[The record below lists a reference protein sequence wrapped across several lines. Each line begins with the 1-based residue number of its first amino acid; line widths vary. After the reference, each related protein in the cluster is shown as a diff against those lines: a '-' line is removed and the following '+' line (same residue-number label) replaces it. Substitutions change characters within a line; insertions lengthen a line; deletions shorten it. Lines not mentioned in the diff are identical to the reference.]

1 MKLQH
6 CLRLSL
12 GLLAL
17 QAPLPAAADGWTAN
31 LRYRHETVEDAAFA
45 REAHADT
52 LRLRLGWS
60 RALVS
65 GFSTGFEL
73 EGLAELGD
81 RFNSGANGQT
91 YYPQVPD
98 ARVLEV
104 NQAWLR
110 WRGERGGST
119 LGRQRVAFDNHRFI
133 GNVGWRQN
141 EQTFDGVSADATLR
155 EGLVLRYGWIDRVHR
170 VFGDEARDPLAR
182 ERRLDS
188 HLLNLAWQGAG
199 GSVVGY
205 GYWHEDEDIATASTR
220 TLGIRWSGQQPLAG
234 AGFGWTLEAANQR
247 DHAANPNP
255 TDVDYFLVEPS
266 LLAGGLSWKLGWE
279 QLGGDGARAFQTPLA
294 TLHAFNGWA
303 DKFLVTPANGLEDR
317 QLSVGGKF
325 GRGRL
330 DDRLAWT
337 VAYHDYRS
345 AEGSLDYGREWN
357 ASLAFPLP
365 AQLTG
370 LVKFADY
377 RSDGYA
383 RDTRKLWLQVEWAW
397 PSP

>member
-1 MKLQH
+1 MTFQR

-17 QAPLPAAADGWTAN
+17 QAALPVAAADGWTAN
-31 LRYRHETVEDAAFA
+31 LRYRHEAVEDEAFVRDAA
-45 REAHADT
+45 ADT

-60 RALVS
+60 RALAQ

-73 EGLAELGD
+73 EGVAELGD
-81 RFNSGANGQT
+81 GFNSGANGQLA
-91 YYPQVPD
+91 YPAVPD
-98 ARVLEV
+98 ARALEL

-110 WRGERGGST
+110 WRGERGGAT
-119 LGRQRVAFDNHRFI
+119 LGRQRIALDNHRFI

-141 EQTFDGVSADATLR
+141 EQTFDGFSADATLR
-155 EGLVLRYGWIDRVHR
+155 EGLVLRYGWLDRVHR
-170 VFGDEARDPLAR
+170 VSGDEARDPLAR
-182 ERRLDS
+182 ERRLDT

-205 GYWHEDEDIATASTR
+205 GYWPEDEDVAAASTR
-220 TLGIRWSGQQPLAG
+220 TIGLRWTGQRPRG
-234 AGFGWTLEAANQR
+234 AASFGWTLEAANQR
-247 DHAANPNP
+247 DHAANPNA

-266 LLAGGLSWKLGWE
+266 LVVAGLTWKLGWE

-317 QLSVGGKF
+317 QLSVSGKT
-325 GRGRL
+325 GTGRL
-330 DDRLAWT
+330 EDKLAWT
-337 VAYHDYRS
+337 IACHDYRS
-345 AEGSLDYGREWN
+345 DRGGLHYGREWN

-365 AQLTG
+365 ARFTG

-377 RSDGYA
+377 RSDGFA
-383 RDTRKLWLQVEWAW
+383 RDTRKLWLQVEWVW
-397 PSP
+397 P